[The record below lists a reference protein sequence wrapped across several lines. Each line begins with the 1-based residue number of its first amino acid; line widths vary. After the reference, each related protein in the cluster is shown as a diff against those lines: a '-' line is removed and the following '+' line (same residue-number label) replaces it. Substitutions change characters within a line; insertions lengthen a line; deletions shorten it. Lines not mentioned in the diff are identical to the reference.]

1 VIIKETQGISVSV
14 KSKYREKMS
23 DPVRRHFFFSYEV
36 TVTNQSEQ
44 PVQLLS
50 RHWDIFD
57 TNWEFREVE
66 GPGVIGLQPVIQPG
80 QSFTYESGCNFVSR
94 IGQMKGFY
102 IMRRMLDNST
112 LIVDIPAFTMM
123 TPELMN

>member
-1 VIIKETQGISVSV
+1 
-14 KSKYREKMS
+14 MS

-80 QSFTYESGCNFVSR
+80 QSFIYESGCNFVSR
-94 IGQMKGFY
+94 VGQMKGY
-102 IMRRMLDNST
+102 YVMRRMLDNAT
-112 LIVDIPAFTMM
+112 LIVDIPAFVMM